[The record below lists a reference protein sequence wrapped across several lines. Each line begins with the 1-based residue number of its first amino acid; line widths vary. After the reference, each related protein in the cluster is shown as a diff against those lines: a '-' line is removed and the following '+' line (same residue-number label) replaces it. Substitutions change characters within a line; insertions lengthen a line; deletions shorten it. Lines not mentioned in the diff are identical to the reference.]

1 MNKTDSLMI
10 KLLGKFFPAMNWLPR
25 YRQEDLPGDISA
37 GLTVAVMLIPQGMAY
52 ALLAGLPPI
61 TGLYASVI
69 PLVVYALFGASRQ
82 LAVGPVAMVSL
93 LVASGIGHLAEPNS
107 AQFVALAAV
116 LALLAGLLQFLM
128 GLARMGF
135 LVNFLSHPVISGFT
149 SAAALIIG
157 FSQLKHLLGINLPR
171 SEQVHTILWN
181 AIRQIQDINLPTF
194 AIGAGSIMVLLLL
207 RRWRPLFP
215 AALLV
220 VALSILTVW
229 FFRLDAH
236 GVAIVGEVP
245 RGLSSPSLPDFSA
258 DTVAALLP
266 IAVTI
271 SLVGFMESIA
281 VAKSFAA
288 KNRYEVDA
296 NQELIGL
303 GLANVAAGLFGGYPV
318 TGGFSR
324 TAVNAR
330 AGARSG
336 LASIITAAMI
346 ALTLLFLTPL
356 FYFLPNAVLAAIIM
370 AAVFG
375 LIDVKEIRHL
385 YKVKRSDLLLLILAF
400 FATLILGIEE
410 GILLSIVA
418 SLVLVIQKTTRPHTA
433 ILGQMPGTEI
443 YRNVARYP
451 EVRTFEGVVIFRF
464 DASLYFANIAYLKD
478 RLQEI
483 ANHSEAAPRAI
494 IFDAGSVND
503 IDSSADT
510 ALREIVQTL
519 RSRGIDLYF
528 SNLKGPVRDVLKR
541 SGFYDLLGA
550 DHFFYCTHDAVRRV
564 VGEEAGIRHE
574 GQYLAR

>member
-1 MNKTDSLMI
+1 MI
-10 KLLGKFFPAMNWLPR
+10 NLLGKFFPVMNWLPR
-25 YRQEDLPGDISA
+25 YRREDLPGDLGA

-61 TGLYASVI
+61 TGLYASVV
-69 PLVVYALFGASRQ
+69 PLVVYALFGTSRQ

-157 FSQLKHLLGINLPR
+157 FSQLKHLLGIHLPR
-171 SEQVHTILWN
+171 SEQVYAILWN
-181 AIRQIQDINLPTF
+181 AMRQIQDINMPTF
-194 AIGAGSIMVLLLL
+194 IIGAGSIVVLLLL
-207 RRWRPLFP
+207 RRWKPLFP

-245 RGLSSPSLPDFSA
+245 RGLSSPSLPHFSA

-266 IAVTI
+266 IAITI

-370 AAVFG
+370 AAVFS

-418 SLVLVIQKTTRPHTA
+418 SLILVIHKTTRPHTA

-451 EVRTFEGVVIFRF
+451 EVKTFAGVAIFRF

-483 ANHSEAAPRAI
+483 ANHSEPALRAI
-494 IFDAGSVND
+494 IFDAVSVND
-503 IDSSADT
+503 IDSSADA

-550 DHFFYCTHDAVRRV
+550 DHFFYCTHDAVRCV